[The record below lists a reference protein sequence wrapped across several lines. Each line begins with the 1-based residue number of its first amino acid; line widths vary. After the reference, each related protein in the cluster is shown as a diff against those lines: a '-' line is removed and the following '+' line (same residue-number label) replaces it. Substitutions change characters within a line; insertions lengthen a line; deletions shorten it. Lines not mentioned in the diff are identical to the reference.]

1 MVSRLAVLVL
11 GMAPAAVAADAS
23 ASKALLR
30 GSAPDSVMGFSRRG
44 PLLTRGLADEDPM
57 GGSYEHLGCYLD
69 SKEDRILGSRLV
81 SMEMTTMECH
91 THCDAMGAAYMATQ
105 YGTEC
110 WCSKNGLLDF
120 ERHGDGVGKC
130 DSYCGGDEMQTC
142 GGVNAFDLYRM
153 EWAPASDSPE
163 YKGCYMDI
171 KNDRVMGDMM
181 EAEMMTPVMCREH
194 CMGKGVVTYAT
205 QFGNECWCGTSAGM
219 EEYSKHGEG
228 VCHMRCSGDNEI
240 ACGGY
245 NSLSVY
251 QMDDTEDGPTPA
263 PSADTET
270 TNLVDQPTAEPSSA
284 EQQPAAVDQPTMEPT
299 MAPSMEGQP
308 TAQGNPTAE
317 PSVAPVAEPT
327 AEPSMAPVAEP
338 TAVDQP
344 TMGSPTAP
352 VAEPTTFDQP
362 TMGSPTAPVA
372 EPTAEE
378 PERQPTEGGGNA
390 GEYAELFAIHNRKRC
405 MHGANPLEWDSTIQQ
420 VAQEYADF
428 LTNSANCGTIF
439 HSDNP
444 YGENL
449 YYCGHSS
456 GYGCY
461 SDEEAMT
468 ALFDDEL
475 TNNVETWGLHATA
488 IAWKSTTKVGCAVST
503 CEGTYYTHTLVCN
516 FDPP

>member
-1 MVSRLAVLVL
+1 
-11 GMAPAAVAADAS
+11 
-23 ASKALLR
+23 
-30 GSAPDSVMGFSRRG
+30 
-44 PLLTRGLADEDPM
+44 
-57 GGSYEHLGCYLD
+57 
-69 SKEDRILGSRLV
+69 
-81 SMEMTTMECH
+81 
-91 THCDAMGAAYMATQ
+91 
-105 YGTEC
+105 
-110 WCSKNGLLDF
+110 
-120 ERHGDGVGKC
+120 
-130 DSYCGGDEMQTC
+130 
-142 GGVNAFDLYRM
+142 
-153 EWAPASDSPE
+153 
-163 YKGCYMDI
+163 
-171 KNDRVMGDMM
+171 
-181 EAEMMTPVMCREH
+181 
-194 CMGKGVVTYAT
+194 
-205 QFGNECWCGTSAGM
+205 
-219 EEYSKHGEG
+219 
-228 VCHMRCSGDNEI
+228 
-240 ACGGY
+240 
-245 NSLSVY
+245 
-251 QMDDTEDGPTPA
+251 MDDTEDGPTPA

-270 TNLVDQPTAEPSSA
+270 TNRVDQPTAEPSSA
-284 EQQPAAVDQPTMEPT
+284 ERQPAAVDQPTMEPT
-299 MAPSMEGQP
+299 VAPSMEGQP

-317 PSVAPVAEPT
+317 PS
-327 AEPSMAPVAEP
+327 MAPVAEP
-338 TAVDQP
+338 TAV
-344 TMGSPTAP
+344 
-352 VAEPTTFDQP
+352 DQP

-405 MHGANPLEWDSTIQQ
+405 MHGANSLEWDSTIQQ
-420 VAQEYADF
+420 VAQDYADF

-468 ALFDDEL
+468 TLFDDEL